1 MSNYEHIKDLH
12 DAAVEAALYS
22 AEAYLKAARA
32 RMEREMAMYN
42 AKIVQAMGERDVIND
57 AGSEKA
63 LGSNAAS
70 RERALTVALRDN
82 KAIKDSLNTVA
93 QLRFTMDEATA
104 LGDAYILIARLNK
117 TAMAALGSMGEHV
130 SVVPV
135 PALPAIE
142 TDFPDDI
149 TDLF

>member
-1 MSNYEHIKDLH
+1 MSNYARIQELH
-12 DAAVEAALYS
+12 EAAIEAALYS
-22 AEAYLKAARA
+22 AEAFLKAAKA
-32 RMEREMAMYN
+32 RMQREMALYN

-82 KAIKDSLNTVA
+82 QAIKGSLAEVA
-93 QLRFTMDEATA
+93 QLRFTMDEASA

-117 TAMAALGSMGEHV
+117 TAMAALGSMGDTGAPAPV
-130 SVVPV
+130 SPS
-135 PALPAIE
+135 IE
-142 TDFPDDI
+142 VNLPDDAPI
-149 TDLF
+149 F